1 MYGLS
6 SIVVQ
11 VGRTDIVRLN
21 YIYMAS
27 LYVAIQ
33 IMRLNERNTTQV
45 TVKGR
50 VLPMLLNGVRV
61 LVNMLCVESRK

>member
-1 MYGLS
+1 MDSGVLLYKL
-6 SIVVQ
+6 
-11 VGRTDIVRLN
+11 GRTDIVRLN

-33 IMRLNERNTTQV
+33 IIKLNERNTTQV

-61 LVNMLCVESRK
+61 LVNMLCVESCK